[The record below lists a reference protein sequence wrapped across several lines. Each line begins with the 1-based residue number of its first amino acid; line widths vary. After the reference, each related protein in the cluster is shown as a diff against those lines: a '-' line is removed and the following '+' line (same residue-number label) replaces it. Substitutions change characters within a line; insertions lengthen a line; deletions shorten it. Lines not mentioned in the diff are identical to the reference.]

1 MRNCAFAI
9 VLCCCIGPVHG
20 QSDSR
25 VDWTPEQW
33 TEHFKLEAKEYK
45 LTQRQSGR
53 VLELHS
59 KPLLNW
65 TNPSNHQGLVFYWTL
80 DGRPEVICSL
90 FKYMVGNM
98 PREKHAMHSLS
109 ELPLT
114 ADLRG
119 SQVWAPEEPGLS
131 WFEPKVA
138 AATLESAS
146 PLLQMR
152 SVSRLYKVKM
162 TERDGTVSEL
172 RLLPT
177 PLLEYSSPSKK
188 ILQGAIFAYATATDP
203 DAMLIV
209 EILEDAGKRRI
220 QGSFAR
226 SHYLALRAFDSNGT
240 EIWSVPFDDMSFNPA
255 GSKVHLAKPYCSFT
269 PVPR

>member
-1 MRNCAFAI
+1 MRNCVFAI
-9 VLCCCIGPVHG
+9 VLFCCIGPAYG

-25 VDWTPEQW
+25 EDWTPEQW

-45 LTQRQSGR
+45 LTQTRSGR
-53 VLELHS
+53 AFELQS

-65 TNPSNHQGLVFYWTL
+65 TNPSNHQGLVFYWTM

-90 FKYMVGNM
+90 FKYVVRDM

-119 SQVWAPEEPGLS
+119 LQVWAPTEPGMS
-131 WFEPKVA
+131 WFKPKVA

-146 PLLQMR
+146 PALQMR
-152 SVSRLYKVKM
+152 SVSRLYKVTM
-162 TERDGTVSEL
+162 TQLDGTVSEL
-172 RLLPT
+172 RLLPK

-209 EILEDAGKRRI
+209 EILEDAGKKRI
-220 QGSFAR
+220 QSSFAR
-226 SHYLALRAFDSNGT
+226 SHYLALRAVDSNGT
-240 EIWSVPFDDMSFNPA
+240 EIWSVPFDDMSLNPA
-255 GSKVHLAKPYCSFT
+255 GTKAHLAKPYCSFS
-269 PVPR
+269 PVLR